1 MKGHSQRGK
10 SNARALRTS
19 QTDAEQKLWHLLRS
33 RNLAQTKFRRQHPV
47 GPYVV
52 DFICLNEKLVVEID
66 GGQHQQQQIYDMRR
80 TVFLEQAG
88 YRVIRFWNDDVLT
101 KTDSVLQVIY
111 DALGDPSPQPSPRSR

>member
-1 MKGHSQRGK
+1 M
-10 SNARALRTS
+10 
-19 QTDAEQKLWHLLRS
+19 
-33 RNLAQTKFRRQHPV
+33 
-47 GPYVV
+47 
-52 DFICLNEKLVVEID
+52 LNEKLVVEID

-111 DALGDPSPQPSPRSR
+111 DALGDPSPQPSPRSRGEGDE